1 MASQPGF
8 FDLDDRYAAL
18 SKAGDPLVRLKEI
31 VPFETFRYRLEK
43 ALNRSDRARGGR
55 PPYDCVLMFKVLVL
69 QALYN
74 LSDDQAEFQI
84 GDRLSFMRFLD
95 MGLSDKAPD
104 AKTIWLFRELLS
116 EAGAIAKLFAVFDAR
131 LKESGYLA
139 MSGQIIDASLVAAP
153 RQRNTEGEK
162 AAIKA
167 GEIPEDWQGTPA
179 KLRQKDRDAR
189 WTVKFTKAK
198 TKPDGSMP
206 PVDLAIPA
214 FGYKNHIAIDR
225 QHGLIRTW
233 AVTDAA
239 RHDGAQLIGLIDK
252 SNTAAGVWADTAY
265 RSKKNEAWLADNG
278 MRSCIHRKKSR
289 GRPMSRR
296 TALANAAKSRVRS
309 AIEHVFA
316 RQKGPMGLFVRTIGI
331 ARATTKIGL
340 ANLAYNMQ
348 RLVWLDR
355 RTAPA

>member
-8 FDLDDRYAAL
+8 FDLDDRYVAL
-18 SKAGDPLVRLKEI
+18 SKAGDPLVRLKE
-31 VPFETFRYRLEK
+31 VVNFEVFRYRLEK
-43 ALNRSDRARGGR
+43 ALNRSDRAKGGR
-55 PPYDCVLMFKVLVL
+55 PPYDCVLMFKILVL

-84 GDRLSFMRFLD
+84 GARLSFMRFLD
-95 MGLSDKAPD
+95 IGLSDKAPD
-104 AKTIWLFRELLS
+104 AKTIWLFRELLTS
-116 EAGAIAKLFAVFDAR
+116 SGAIAKLFAVFDAR

-153 RQRNTEGEK
+153 RQRNTEAEK

-167 GEIPEDWQGTPA
+167 GEIPAAWQDRPV

-198 TKPDGSMP
+198 TRPDGSTP
-206 PVDLAIPA
+206 AVDLAIPG

-225 QHGLIRTW
+225 QHGLIRSW

-239 RHDGAQLIGLIDK
+239 RHDGGQLIGLVDK
-252 SNTAAGVWADTAY
+252 SNTAASVWADTAY
-265 RSKKNEAWLADNG
+265 RSKKNEAWLAENG
-278 MRSCIHRKKSR
+278 MRSCIHRRKPQ
-289 GRPMSRR
+289 GRSMPRR

-309 AIEHVFA
+309 AVEHVFA

-331 ARATTKIGL
+331 ARACMKIGL

>member
-1 MASQPGF
+1 MVSQPGF

-31 VPFETFRYRLEK
+31 VPFEAFRHRLEK

-104 AKTIWLFRELLS
+104 AKTIWLFRELLTQ
-116 EAGAIAKLFAVFDAR
+116 AGAIAKLFAVFDAR

-153 RQRNTEGEK
+153 RQRNTEAEK

-167 GEIPEDWQGTPA
+167 GEIP
-179 KLRQKDRDAR
+179 R
-189 WTVKFTKAK
+189 
-198 TKPDGSMP
+198 
-206 PVDLAIPA
+206 
-214 FGYKNHIAIDR
+214 
-225 QHGLIRTW
+225 
-233 AVTDAA
+233 
-239 RHDGAQLIGLIDK
+239 
-252 SNTAAGVWADTAY
+252 
-265 RSKKNEAWLADNG
+265 
-278 MRSCIHRKKSR
+278 
-289 GRPMSRR
+289 
-296 TALANAAKSRVRS
+296 
-309 AIEHVFA
+309 
-316 RQKGPMGLFVRTIGI
+316 
-331 ARATTKIGL
+331 GL
-340 ANLAYNMQ
+340 AG
-348 RLVWLDR
+348 
-355 RTAPA
+355 PAVQAAAEGS